1 MKRILLILAAFVI
14 IGTISSSCQL
24 RKPLCP
30 AYSQVE
36 MGQSQEVD
44 S

>member
-1 MKRILLILAAFVI
+1 MKKIRLIIAAFVL
-14 IGTISSSCQL
+14 IGTIASSCQL

-36 MGQSQEVD
+36 VEQSQEID